1 MSLYVLD
8 TDILTLFRHGHA
20 SVCQNVAA
28 HPPTELAL
36 TILTVEEQLTG
47 WYGLLRKVK
56 QPAQV
61 AKVYLE
67 LADAVR
73 FLGRWQIFSYS
84 VSAITRYDQFRA
96 LKLKVGKTDLRIAA
110 VTLENGGVLVT
121 RNVRD
126 FQRIPNLIIE
136 NWAL

>member
-1 MSLYVLD
+1 
-8 TDILTLFRHGHA
+8 
-20 SVCQNVAA
+20 
-28 HPPTELAL
+28 
-36 TILTVEEQLTG
+36 
-47 WYGLLRKVK
+47 
-56 QPAQV
+56 V